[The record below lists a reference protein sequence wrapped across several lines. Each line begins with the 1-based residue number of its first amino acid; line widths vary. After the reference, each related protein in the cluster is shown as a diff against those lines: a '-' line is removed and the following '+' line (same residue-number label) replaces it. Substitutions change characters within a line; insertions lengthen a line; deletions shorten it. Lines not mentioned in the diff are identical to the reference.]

1 MAQSPLLG
9 SLAKA
14 IGKGM
19 KGLFYP
25 GVYEVD
31 GAPTGSAYDPVAG
44 AVAQYPCLIIEG
56 AFSAYE
62 LQGGLV
68 RGTDRMVMVLATSL
82 AVTPV
87 EGGRITS
94 RGVILTIYN
103 EGGAGRAAVTTD
115 PARAVWTL
123 RCRT

>member
-14 IGKGM
+14 IGAGM
-19 KGLFYP
+19 KGMFYP
-25 GVYEVD
+25 ATYDVD
-31 GAPTGSAYDPVAG
+31 GAATGAAYDPTIG
-44 AVAQYPCLIIEG
+44 AAVVYPCLIIEDS
-56 AFSAYE
+56 FSEYE
-62 LQGGLV
+62 WVGGLV
-68 RGTDRMVMVLATSL
+68 KESDRMVMVLATSL

-87 EGGRITS
+87 VGGRITS
-94 RGVILTIYN
+94 QGVILTIYS
-103 EGGAGRAAVTTD
+103 EGAGRAAVTTD